1 MRYSDE
7 FRAGAVLM
15 LRAAGYPERRGALME
30 VANNLGVSHS
40 LVRRWFTKEINP
52 PPSKI
57 AQIKMSDIVELL
69 KKEVVAA
76 LQELPNARG
85 DADYLD
91 IGKVMGIMVDKLQLL
106 SGEATERIV
115 YELSDS
121 DRSEQVAQ
129 ILNAAREREARQP
142 ANGEG
147 FIQ

>member
-30 VANNLGVSHS
+30 TANHLGISHQI
-40 LVRRWFTKEINP
+40 LGRWFRRDQNP
-52 PPSKI
+52 PPQKSV
-57 AQIKMSDIVELL
+57 QIKMSDIVEML
-69 KKEVVAA
+69 KNEVVAA
-76 LQELPNARG
+76 LGELPNARP

-106 SGEATERIV
+106 QGEATERVV

-121 DRSEQVAQ
+121 DRSEQ
-129 ILNAAREREARQP
+129 ITTLLNRARAREAGQSV
-142 ANGEG
+142 NGTDI
-147 FIQ
+147 IQ

>member
-1 MRYSDE
+1 MRYSDD
-7 FRAGAVLM
+7 FRASTVLM

-30 VANNLGVSHS
+30 VANSVGVSHS
-40 LVRRWFTKEINP
+40 LIRRWFTKEVNP

-57 AQIKMSDIVELL
+57 AQIKMSDIVEML
-69 KKEVVAA
+69 KNEVVAA

-121 DRSEQVAQ
+121 DRSEQVAE
-129 ILNAAREREARQP
+129 ILNAARAREARHP

-147 FIQ
+147 FLQ

>member
-30 VANNLGVSHS
+30 VANNIGVSHS
-40 LVRRWFTKEINP
+40 LIRRWFTKELNP

-57 AQIKMSDIVELL
+57 AQIKMSDIIELL
-69 KKEVVAA
+69 KNEVVAA

-106 SGEATERIV
+106 NGEATERIV

-121 DRSEQVAQ
+121 DRSEQITE
-129 ILNAAREREARQP
+129 ILNTARDRQARQP
-142 ANGEG
+142 ANGKG
-147 FIQ
+147 IVQ